1 MLQNKD
7 SGKNSEKK
15 ERTKKAFVV
24 SKRFGLI
31 LLGILLFLLVFLY
44 IQNQY
49 LVVSTYEYMNEA
61 IPENLNGYR
70 IVQISDLHNTNF
82 GIGNKR
88 LIHKIKKLNPDMIVI
103 TGDIVDGTHTDVSAA
118 VSFVQA
124 AVEMAPVYYVTGN
137 HEHWLNKSDKERL
150 FQGLKACGCVIL
162 ANKYEKVDGFYIVGL
177 LEENLRDK
185 HLPKLMEEINSKEE
199 DAFTVLLAHKPENF
213 ILYAENGVDLVFC
226 GHAHGGQF
234 ILPYFGPVFSPDQ
247 GFWPK
252 LVMGVHQKDDTTMVI
267 SRGLGNSSFPF
278 RLFNYPEIVCVEL
291 KTTQK

>member
-7 SGKNSEKK
+7 SEKK
-15 ERTKKAFVV
+15 GRAKKVFVV
-24 SKRFGLI
+24 SKRVGLI
-31 LLGILLFLLVFLY
+31 LLGILLALLVFLY
-44 IQNQY
+44 IQNQH
-49 LVVSTYEYMNEA
+49 LVVTIYEYYNEL
-61 IPENLNGYR
+61 IPENLDGYR

-88 LIHKIKKLNPDMIVI
+88 LINKIEKLNPDMIVI
-103 TGDIVDGTHTDVSAA
+103 TGDIVDGTHTDVSTA

-137 HEHWLNKSDKERL
+137 HEHWLNKSDKKRL
-150 FQGLKACGCVIL
+150 FQGLNASGCVIL
-162 ANKYEKVDGFYIVGL
+162 ANEYEKVDGFYIVGL
-177 LEENLRDK
+177 LEENLRDN
-185 HLPKLMEEINSKEE
+185 HLPKLMEEINGLEE
-199 DAFTVLLAHKPENF
+199 EPFTILLAHKPENL

-247 GFWPK
+247 GFWPE
-252 LVMGVHQKDDTTMVI
+252 LVMGVHQKNDTTMVI

-291 KTTQK
+291 KSAQ